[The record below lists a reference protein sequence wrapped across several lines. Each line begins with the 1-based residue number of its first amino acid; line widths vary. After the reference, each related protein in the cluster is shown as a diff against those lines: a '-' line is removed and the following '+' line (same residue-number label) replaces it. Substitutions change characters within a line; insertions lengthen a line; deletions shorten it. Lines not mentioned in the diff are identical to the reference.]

1 MAARRKARAALAANR
16 QEGYSTMATISAAMV
31 KELRESTGA
40 GMMDCKAALTETAG
54 DMQSA
59 QDWLRKKGLSKA
71 AKKAGRVAAE
81 GLIGVLTSDVRGVV
95 VEVNSETDFV
105 ARNEQFQG
113 LVKMIAQVALR
124 VGGDVEAIKAAK
136 VGDVTVE
143 TAIADAIA
151 TIGENMTLRRA
162 ALLEVGQ
169 GVVASYV
176 HGAVVDGAG
185 KMGVLVALES
195 AGKTDELAH
204 LGRQLA
210 MHVAATNPQALGP
223 DGLDPAVVKRE
234 KDVLSDKYRQQGKPE
249 NVIEKIIE
257 SGLKTYYKEVCLLEQ
272 AFIHDEKG
280 KSVAQAVK
288 EAEGKIGAPV
298 KITGFVRYAL
308 GEGIEK
314 QESDFAAEVA
324 AASGKK

>member
-1 MAARRKARAALAANR
+1 
-16 QEGYSTMATISAAMV
+16 MATITAAMV
-31 KELRESTGA
+31 KDLRESTGA

-54 DMQSA
+54 DMQAA

-81 GLIGVLTSDVRGVV
+81 GLIGAVTAATKGVL

-105 ARNEQFQG
+105 ARNGQFQG
-113 LVKMIAQVALR
+113 LVKMIAQVALD
-124 VGGDVEAIKAAK
+124 VGPDVEKIRAAK
-136 VGDVTVE
+136 IGNVTVE

-162 ALLEVGQ
+162 ASLEVGK
-169 GVVASYV
+169 GVVSSYV
-176 HGAVVDGAG
+176 HNSVIEGAG
-185 KMGVLVALES
+185 KMGVIVALES
-195 AGKTDELAH
+195 TGKTDELAH

-210 MHVAATNPQALGP
+210 MHVAAANPLALDP
-223 DGLDPAVVKRE
+223 AGLDPELIKRE
-234 KDVLSDKYRQQGKPE
+234 KDVLADKYRQQGKPE
-249 NVIEKIIE
+249 NVIEKIVE

-272 AFIHDEKG
+272 AFIHDSG
-280 KSVAQAVK
+280 KSVAQAIK
-288 EAEGKIGAPV
+288 EAEGKIGAPL
-298 KITGFVRYAL
+298 KIAGFVRYAL